1 MGTPPFLGR
10 HLPLWTAGVYRSLRT
25 LGRHRYYNIGMILDA
40 EETDGLLI
48 EAIVTGAGAFSEE
61 EVDALGAVWAEFLD
75 LGAEDSGYEFLVER
89 EGGAVLG
96 FVCYG
101 PRELTD
107 GVFDL
112 VSVAVGAAA
121 LRQGIG
127 RRLLRAGEG
136 EARDAGARMV
146 MAETSGEARHAAI
159 RSLLLSAGY
168 EVEATIKDFY
178 TVGDDLNVFIKRF

>member
-1 MGTPPFLGR
+1 
-10 HLPLWTAGVYRSLRT
+10 
-25 LGRHRYYNIGMILDA
+25 MILDA
-40 EETDGLLI
+40 EETDGPLI
-48 EAIVTGAGAFSEE
+48 ETIVTGAGAFSEE

-75 LGAEDSGYEFLVER
+75 LGAEDSGYDFLVER
-89 EGGAVLG
+89 DGGVVLG

-101 PRELTD
+101 SRELTD

-112 VSVAVGAAA
+112 LSVAVDAAA

-136 EARDAGARMV
+136 EAQDAGARMV
-146 MAETSGEARHAAI
+146 MAETSGTARHLGV
-159 RSLLLSAGY
+159 RGLLQSAGY

-178 TVGDDLNVFIKRF
+178 CVGDDLHVFVKRF